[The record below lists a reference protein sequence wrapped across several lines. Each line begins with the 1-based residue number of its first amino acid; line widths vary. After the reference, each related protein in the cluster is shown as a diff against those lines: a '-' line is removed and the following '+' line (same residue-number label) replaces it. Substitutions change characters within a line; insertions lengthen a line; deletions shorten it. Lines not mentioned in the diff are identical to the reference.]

1 MAFSEGPQQAL
12 SLAVIS
18 MPLFLLGY
26 VTRALPQSAA
36 GPA

>member
-1 MAFSEGPQQAL
+1 MAFSESLQQAL
-12 SLAVIS
+12 PLAVIS

-36 GPA
+36 GSA